1 MSQTNESCTRFAKL
15 LGIEVPFLNAP
26 MEGIATPELVAA
38 VSEAGGLGV
47 IPAAGLAP
55 DEIRAFAARVKEL
68 TQKPFAVNLAVPVD
82 APADAA
88 ERFERFGD
96 AVSMLLEE
104 LELPAGE
111 GASYAERYDFEG
123 CTRPDFF
130 EQFDAALEVRPA
142 AVISSF
148 GGFREPEE
156 EKLAELGIVN
166 IGTAT
171 TLREAKVLRAAGC
184 GAVIVQ
190 GAEAAGP
197 RLSFEDPEDALVGLM
212 SLVPAAVRATGLPV
226 IAAGGIADGRQL
238 AAAFA
243 LGACGVQVGTCLL
256 VSEECP
262 VHENYKAAL
271 LRAKDSDTIV
281 TGRIGGTPVR
291 VLKNRM
297 SREYVRQEKAGAD
310 KMELEKYTLGSLRR
324 AVFEG
329 DTATGSLMAG
339 QVAGMLHEVR
349 PVAEILDEL
358 WESGRQRMHSLSELC

>member
-111 GASYAERYDFEG
+111 GASYAERYDLEG

-148 GGFREPEE
+148 GGFRESEE

-226 IAAGGIADGRQL
+226 IAAGGIASAEQVNALL
-238 AAAFA
+238 AMGAA
-243 LGACGVQVGTCLL
+243 GVSVGT
-256 VSEECP
+256 
-262 VHENYKAAL
+262 AL
-271 LRAKDSDTIV
+271 LTTAESSACDAHRYYAEFGTACDTVLTRIYN
-281 TGRIGGTPVR
+281 GRLSR
-291 VLKNRM
+291 VLRNALVEALDDWELM
-297 SREYVRQEKAGAD
+297 TAGYPAQKALMGPLDRCASEVGRNDLVMLPLGQSAGRSAYRRTAD
-310 KMELEKYTLGSLRR
+310 CVHALFPRR
-324 AVFEG
+324 A
-329 DTATGSLMAG
+329 D
-339 QVAGMLHEVR
+339 
-349 PVAEILDEL
+349 
-358 WESGRQRMHSLSELC
+358 

>member
-111 GASYAERYDFEG
+111 GASYAERYDLEG

-197 RLSFEDPEDALVGLM
+197 RLSFEDPEDALVGLKIG
-212 SLVPAAVRATGLPV
+212 RAHV
-226 IAAGGIADGRQL
+226 
-238 AAAFA
+238 
-243 LGACGVQVGTCLL
+243 
-256 VSEECP
+256 
-262 VHENYKAAL
+262 
-271 LRAKDSDTIV
+271 
-281 TGRIGGTPVR
+281 
-291 VLKNRM
+291 
-297 SREYVRQEKAGAD
+297 
-310 KMELEKYTLGSLRR
+310 
-324 AVFEG
+324 
-329 DTATGSLMAG
+329 
-339 QVAGMLHEVR
+339 
-349 PVAEILDEL
+349 
-358 WESGRQRMHSLSELC
+358 

>member
-1 MSQTNESCTRFAKL
+1 
-15 LGIEVPFLNAP
+15 
-26 MEGIATPELVAA
+26 
-38 VSEAGGLGV
+38 
-47 IPAAGLAP
+47 
-55 DEIRAFAARVKEL
+55 
-68 TQKPFAVNLAVPVD
+68 
-82 APADAA
+82 
-88 ERFERFGD
+88 
-96 AVSMLLEE
+96 MLLEE

-111 GASYAERYDFEG
+111 GASYAERYDLEG

-226 IAAGGIADGRQL
+226 IAAGGIASAEQVNALLAMGRCGVSVGTPWLTTAESSAARRAPLLRGVRHACDTVLTRIYNGRLSRVLRNALGRGPRRLGAHDGRLPRPEGPDGPLDRCASEVGRNDLVMLPLGQS
-238 AAAFA
+238 AGRSAYRRTADCVHA
-243 LGACGVQVGTCLL
+243 LF
-256 VSEECP
+256 P
-262 VHENYKAAL
+262 
-271 LRAKDSDTIV
+271 
-281 TGRIGGTPVR
+281 
-291 VLKNRM
+291 
-297 SREYVRQEKAGAD
+297 
-310 KMELEKYTLGSLRR
+310 RR
-324 AVFEG
+324 A
-329 DTATGSLMAG
+329 D
-339 QVAGMLHEVR
+339 
-349 PVAEILDEL
+349 
-358 WESGRQRMHSLSELC
+358 

>member
-55 DEIRAFAARVKEL
+55 DEIRAFAARVREL

-111 GASYAERYDFEG
+111 GASYAERYDLEG
-123 CTRPDFF
+123 RTRPDFF

-212 SLVPAAVRATGLPV
+212 SLVPAFWPWAPQASPS
-226 IAAGGIADGRQL
+226 A
-238 AAAFA
+238 
-243 LGACGVQVGTCLL
+243 
-256 VSEECP
+256 
-262 VHENYKAAL
+262 
-271 LRAKDSDTIV
+271 
-281 TGRIGGTPVR
+281 
-291 VLKNRM
+291 
-297 SREYVRQEKAGAD
+297 
-310 KMELEKYTLGSLRR
+310 
-324 AVFEG
+324 
-329 DTATGSLMAG
+329 
-339 QVAGMLHEVR
+339 R
-349 PVAEILDEL
+349 P
-358 WESGRQRMHSLSELC
+358 C

>member
-111 GASYAERYDFEG
+111 GASYAERYDLEG

-156 EKLAELGIVN
+156 EKLAELGLLMQGGGNDVAVFHRGIAKFNGVKIAYYFQTRKPGSEKVAPKN
-166 IGTAT
+166 
-171 TLREAKVLRAAGC
+171 LRRPP
-184 GAVIVQ
+184 
-190 GAEAAGP
+190 P
-197 RLSFEDPEDALVGLM
+197 RLDKAARKVPDFRLK
-212 SLVPAAVRATGLPV
+212 SLNGMRPSPSPSHSYIYDNRFRFVR
-226 IAAGGIADGRQL
+226 RKK
-238 AAAFA
+238 AAAIRSQ
-243 LGACGVQVGTCLL
+243 LQ
-256 VSEECP
+256 
-262 VHENYKAAL
+262 N
-271 LRAKDSDTIV
+271 
-281 TGRIGGTPVR
+281 TG
-291 VLKNRM
+291 
-297 SREYVRQEKAGAD
+297 Y
-310 KMELEKYTLGSLRR
+310 
-324 AVFEG
+324 
-329 DTATGSLMAG
+329 
-339 QVAGMLHEVR
+339 R
-349 PVAEILDEL
+349 P
-358 WESGRQRMHSLSELC
+358 GFCR

>member
-111 GASYAERYDFEG
+111 GASYAERYDLEG

-171 TLREAKVLRAAGC
+171 TLREAKVLRAAASHKTNSHRQYRCKRERRPRARASRLRIPRTLSSVSCPSCPPPSARRGC
-184 GAVIVQ
+184 
-190 GAEAAGP
+190 P
-197 RLSFEDPEDALVGLM
+197 S
-212 SLVPAAVRATGLPV
+212 S
-226 IAAGGIADGRQL
+226 
-238 AAAFA
+238 
-243 LGACGVQVGTCLL
+243 
-256 VSEECP
+256 
-262 VHENYKAAL
+262 
-271 LRAKDSDTIV
+271 
-281 TGRIGGTPVR
+281 
-291 VLKNRM
+291 
-297 SREYVRQEKAGAD
+297 
-310 KMELEKYTLGSLRR
+310 RR
-324 AVFEG
+324 A
-329 DTATGSLMAG
+329 ASP
-339 QVAGMLHEVR
+339 R
-349 PVAEILDEL
+349 P
-358 WESGRQRMHSLSELC
+358 SR

>member
-111 GASYAERYDFEG
+111 GASYAERYDLEG

-190 GAEAAGP
+190 GAEAAGGIASAEQVNALLAMGAAGVSVGTALLTTAESSACDAHRYYAEFGTACDTVLTRIYNG
-197 RLSFEDPEDALVGLM
+197 RLSRVLRNALVEALDDWELM
-212 SLVPAAVRATGLPV
+212 TAGYPAQKALMGPLDRCASEVGRNDLVMLPLGQS
-226 IAAGGIADGRQL
+226 AGRSAYRRTADCVH
-238 AAAFA
+238 A
-243 LGACGVQVGTCLL
+243 LF
-256 VSEECP
+256 P
-262 VHENYKAAL
+262 
-271 LRAKDSDTIV
+271 
-281 TGRIGGTPVR
+281 
-291 VLKNRM
+291 
-297 SREYVRQEKAGAD
+297 
-310 KMELEKYTLGSLRR
+310 RR
-324 AVFEG
+324 A
-329 DTATGSLMAG
+329 D
-339 QVAGMLHEVR
+339 
-349 PVAEILDEL
+349 
-358 WESGRQRMHSLSELC
+358 

>member
-55 DEIRAFAARVKEL
+55 DELRAFAARVKEL

-96 AVSMLLEE
+96 AVSMLLEG

-111 GASYAERYDFEG
+111 GASYAERYDLEG

-226 IAAGGIADGRQL
+226 IAAGGIASAEQVNALL
-238 AAAFA
+238 AMGAAGVSVGTA
-243 LGACGVQVGTCLL
+243 LLTTAESGACAAHRYYAEFGTAC
-256 VSEECP
+256 
-262 VHENYKAAL
+262 
-271 LRAKDSDTIV
+271 DTVLTRIYN
-281 TGRIGGTPVR
+281 GRLSR
-291 VLKNRM
+291 VLRNALVEALEDWEPM
-297 SREYVRQEKAGAD
+297 TAGYPAQKALMGPLD
-310 KMELEKYTLGSLRR
+310 RR
-324 AVFEG
+324 AAEVG
-329 DTATGSLMAG
+329 RTDLVMLPLGQSAGRSAYRRTADCVHALFPRSA
-339 QVAGMLHEVR
+339 
-349 PVAEILDEL
+349 D
-358 WESGRQRMHSLSELC
+358 

>member
-111 GASYAERYDFEG
+111 GASYAERYDLEG

-184 GAVIVQ
+184 GAVIV
-190 GAEAAGP
+190 
-197 RLSFEDPEDALVGLM
+197 
-212 SLVPAAVRATGLPV
+212 RATGLPV
-226 IAAGGIADGRQL
+226 IAAGGIASAEQVNALL
-238 AAAFA
+238 AMGAA
-243 LGACGVQVGTCLL
+243 GVSVGT
-256 VSEECP
+256 
-262 VHENYKAAL
+262 AL
-271 LRAKDSDTIV
+271 LTTAESSACDAHRYYAEFGTACDTVLTRIYN
-281 TGRIGGTPVR
+281 GRLSR
-291 VLKNRM
+291 VLRNALVEALDDWELM
-297 SREYVRQEKAGAD
+297 TAGYPAQKALMGPLDRCASEVGRNDLVMLPLGQSAGRSAYRRTAD
-310 KMELEKYTLGSLRR
+310 CVHALFPRR
-324 AVFEG
+324 A
-329 DTATGSLMAG
+329 D
-339 QVAGMLHEVR
+339 
-349 PVAEILDEL
+349 
-358 WESGRQRMHSLSELC
+358 

>member
-111 GASYAERYDFEG
+111 GASYAERYDLEG

-226 IAAGGIADGRQL
+226 IAAGSFER
-238 AAAFA
+238 
-243 LGACGVQVGTCLL
+243 
-256 VSEECP
+256 
-262 VHENYKAAL
+262 
-271 LRAKDSDTIV
+271 IV
-281 TGRIGGTPVR
+281 TP
-291 VLKNRM
+291 
-297 SREYVRQEKAGAD
+297 SP
-310 KMELEKYTLGSLRR
+310 
-324 AVFEG
+324 AVFAYRR
-329 DTATGSLMAG
+329 T
-339 QVAGMLHEVR
+339 
-349 PVAEILDEL
+349 LDEAVATIL
-358 WESGRQRMHSLSELC
+358 VNLSSQPASLGEVARGVSGELILSNRDLSEAEREAPGVLEPWEARVYLA

>member
-111 GASYAERYDFEG
+111 GASYAERYDLEG

-184 GAVIVQ
+184 GAVIV
-190 GAEAAGP
+190 
-197 RLSFEDPEDALVGLM
+197 
-212 SLVPAAVRATGLPV
+212 
-226 IAAGGIADGRQL
+226 
-238 AAAFA
+238 
-243 LGACGVQVGTCLL
+243 
-256 VSEECP
+256 
-262 VHENYKAAL
+262 
-271 LRAKDSDTIV
+271 
-281 TGRIGGTPVR
+281 
-291 VLKNRM
+291 
-297 SREYVRQEKAGAD
+297 
-310 KMELEKYTLGSLRR
+310 
-324 AVFEG
+324 
-329 DTATGSLMAG
+329 
-339 QVAGMLHEVR
+339 
-349 PVAEILDEL
+349 
-358 WESGRQRMHSLSELC
+358 

>member
-111 GASYAERYDFEG
+111 GASYAERYDLEG

-171 TLREAKVLRAAGC
+171 TLREAKVLT
-184 GAVIVQ
+184 
-190 GAEAAGP
+190 AESSACDAHRYYAEFGTACDTVLTRIYNG
-197 RLSFEDPEDALVGLM
+197 RLSRVLRNALVEALDDWELM
-212 SLVPAAVRATGLPV
+212 TAGYPAQKALMGPLDRCASEVGRNDLVMLPLGQS
-226 IAAGGIADGRQL
+226 AGRSAYRRTADCVH
-238 AAAFA
+238 A
-243 LGACGVQVGTCLL
+243 LF
-256 VSEECP
+256 P
-262 VHENYKAAL
+262 
-271 LRAKDSDTIV
+271 
-281 TGRIGGTPVR
+281 
-291 VLKNRM
+291 
-297 SREYVRQEKAGAD
+297 
-310 KMELEKYTLGSLRR
+310 RR
-324 AVFEG
+324 A
-329 DTATGSLMAG
+329 D
-339 QVAGMLHEVR
+339 
-349 PVAEILDEL
+349 
-358 WESGRQRMHSLSELC
+358 